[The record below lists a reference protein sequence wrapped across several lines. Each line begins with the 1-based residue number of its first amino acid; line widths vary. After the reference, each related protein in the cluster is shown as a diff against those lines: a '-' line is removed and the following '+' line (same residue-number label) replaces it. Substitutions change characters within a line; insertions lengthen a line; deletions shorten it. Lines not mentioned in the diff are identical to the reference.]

1 MVNHYK
7 MPLPASY
14 LFLYNVFMKNLPSTL
29 PVFPLNGVI
38 YFPKTNLPL
47 NIFEQRY
54 LNLVDD
60 AYNKDKLMGMVQS
73 KKESESVY
81 QVGCLGKI
89 SDYQKSKDGRI
100 LINLTGISRFKILE
114 EISNDKLYRE
124 FKVDY
129 KDFNEDNIETNYPI
143 NTKSLM
149 DDTKKFFRKN
159 GLLLNW
165 KEFEKLDQ
173 SQKINTLAMI
183 APITSEEKQK
193 LLESISLKNKVETLE
208 SIISFYLHETSFN
221 NQTVQ

>member
-1 MVNHYK
+1 
-7 MPLPASY
+7 
-14 LFLYNVFMKNLPSTL
+14 MKNLPDTL

-54 LNLVDD
+54 LNLVND

-73 KKESESVY
+73 KKEGEKIY
-81 QVGCLGKI
+81 QIGCLGKI

-114 EISNDKLYRE
+114 EVSNDKLYRE

-129 KDFNEDNIETNYPI
+129 KDFSDDITNINSEI
-143 NTKSLM
+143 DTKSLI
-149 DDTKKFFRKN
+149 DNAKYFFKRN

-165 KEFEKLDQ
+165 EEFEKLDQ
-173 SQKINTLAMI
+173 SQRINTLAMI
-183 APITSEEKQK
+183 APITNEEKQK
-193 LLESISLKNKVETLE
+193 LLEAVSTNEKVEALE
-208 SIISFYLHETSFN
+208 SIISFYLHEAGFN
-221 NQTVQ
+221 NQTIQ

>member
-1 MVNHYK
+1 
-7 MPLPASY
+7 
-14 LFLYNVFMKNLPSTL
+14 MKNLPDIL

-54 LNLVDD
+54 LDLVND
-60 AYNKDKLMGMVQS
+60 AYNKNKLMGMVQS
-73 KKESESVY
+73 RKEGGSVY
-81 QVGCLGKI
+81 QVGCLGEI

-100 LINLTGISRFKILE
+100 LINLTGISRFKILG

-129 KDFNEDNIETNYPI
+129 KDFNEDNNETNNLI
-143 NTKSLM
+143 DTKTLM
-149 DDTKKFFRKN
+149 DNAQYFFKRN

-183 APITSEEKQK
+183 APITNEEKQK

-208 SIISFYLHETSFN
+208 SIISFYLHEKNFN
-221 NQTVQ
+221 NQTIQ

>member
-1 MVNHYK
+1 
-7 MPLPASY
+7 
-14 LFLYNVFMKNLPSTL
+14 MKNFPNTI

-54 LNLVDD
+54 LNLVND

-73 KKESESVY
+73 KKEGKDVY
-81 QVGCLGKI
+81 EVGCLGKI

-114 EISNDKLYRE
+114 EIPNKKMYRE

-129 KDFNEDNIETNYPI
+129 GDFSEDIKIIKNEFDTL
-143 NTKSLM
+143 SLIG
-149 DDTKKFFRKN
+149 KAKNFFKRN

-173 SQKINTLAMI
+173 SQRINTLAMI
-183 APITSEEKQK
+183 APVTNEEKQK
-193 LLESISLKNKVETLE
+193 LLEAISIKDG
-208 SIISFYLHETSFN
+208 
-221 NQTVQ
+221 